1 VQKGTRRYSA
11 QTARH
16 DLSCTVN
23 PFLCIRVCIRGVNV
37 LPAQNYFRHDLHAQS
52 TSSHCAVDC
61 TYTKPMKHFHIQI
74 IEADHVVDYHPC
86 LLEKSRIA
94 PLNKLRK
101 LEPAA
106 LTAFEKNIPVLV
118 NFIEYIQ
125 FAFNERAS
133 VLTCKHCFR
142 KNAS

>member
-1 VQKGTRRYSA
+1 
-11 QTARH
+11 
-16 DLSCTVN
+16 
-23 PFLCIRVCIRGVNV
+23 
-37 LPAQNYFRHDLHAQS
+37 
-52 TSSHCAVDC
+52 
-61 TYTKPMKHFHIQI
+61 MKHFHIQI
-74 IEADHVVDYHPC
+74 IHGDQVVDYHPC
-86 LLEKSRIA
+86 LLGTSRIA

-106 LTAFEKNIPVLV
+106 LIAFEKTVPVLV

-142 KNAS
+142 KNASQTEASLIVRHIKTFCIAWNAL